1 MEMTNEKIKKF
12 LPMRCSKD
20 YGWRQAGIHWPPV
33 AFRLLNETVR
43 ESLILVK
50 NISKFLTVQTAGV
63 NVDVKEVGPDV
74 VTIAAKMDIAA
85 TKMDAD
91 HALEKW
97 HNF

>member
-1 MEMTNEKIKKF
+1 M
-12 LPMRCSKD
+12 
-20 YGWRQAGIHWPPV
+20 
-33 AFRLLNETVR
+33 
-43 ESLILVK
+43 K

-85 TKMDAD
+85 IKMDAD
-91 HALEKW
+91 HALGKW

>member
-1 MEMTNEKIKKF
+1 MTTGRDSLTVRRF
-12 LPMRCSKD
+12 SSTS
-20 YGWRQAGIHWPPV
+20 V
-33 AFRLLNETVR
+33 NETVR

-63 NVDVKEVGPDV
+63 NVDVKEVGLDV
-74 VTIAAKMDIAA
+74 VTTAAKMDIAA

>member
-1 MEMTNEKIKKF
+1 MTTGRDSLTVRRF
-12 LPMRCSKD
+12 SSTSVD
-20 YGWRQAGIHWPPV
+20 
-33 AFRLLNETVR
+33 ETVR

-85 TKMDAD
+85 IKMDAG
-91 HALEKW
+91 HALGKW